1 MANTILVPTDFSD
14 QSLIALEQSYNIAK
28 LFNASITLVNVIRT
42 HGSLWGVFGKEEKE
56 GIEGKIVSNL
66 KMIADE
72 VEEQQG
78 IKVNYKILKG
88 KVVES
93 VIKYS
98 NEIKPVFMVVGTTG
112 DTNIRRK
119 IIGTRALRWIKETP
133 CPVLSIKGKHHR
145 DGCENIILPLDLTK
159 ETKQK
164 VELTKSLAKLFGSK
178 IFVVS
183 LITSKGVNAIGE
195 AELLLLQVKKDI
207 IIDNIECETEL
218 LHSSKDPELMAIKL
232 IGHAHSVDADLITIM
247 TQQENEFKQFFI
259 GSKAK
264 QIIFDSDIPVLTINP
279 K

>member
-1 MANTILVPTDFSD
+1 MKSTILVPIDFTD

-28 LFNASITLVNVIRT
+28 LFNATITLVHVIRI
-42 HGSLWGVFGKEEKE
+42 HGSIWGVFGKDEKV
-56 GIEGKIVSNL
+56 GIEDKILSNI

-72 VEEQQG
+72 VEENQG
-78 IKVNYKILKG
+78 IKVDYKVLKG

-93 VIKYS
+93 VINLSK
-98 NEIKPVFMVVGTTG
+98 EIKPVFLVVGTTG
-112 DTNIRRK
+112 DVNIRKK

-133 CPVLSIKGKHHR
+133 CPVITIKGKHHR
-145 DGCENIILPLDLTK
+145 NGCENIILPLDLTK

-164 VELTKSLAKLFGSK
+164 IEITTNIAKLFGAK

-183 LITSKGVNAIGE
+183 IIASKSINAIAE
-195 AELLLLQVKKDI
+195 AELLLLQVKKEI
-207 IIDNIECETEL
+207 IQSNIECETDL

-232 IGHAHSVDADLITIM
+232 IGHSHKVDADLITIM
-247 TQQENEFKQFFI
+247 TQQENEFKEFFI

-264 QIIFDSDIPVLTINP
+264 QIIFDSDIPVLTVNP